1 VIDEEYSFWLNLKII
16 SNNRRKKMKRL
27 FCMFLMALLCSA
39 AYAADWVSEDIG
51 DDGDVGSTN
60 ESGGVW
66 TIEAGGHDIWDSA
79 DDFRFIYQEVSG
91 NFEISLEAVS
101 LVQINDWSKVGPMAR
116 QSNAAGSQY
125 LFMLARAVDG
135 NKYFQQ
141 RAATDGAASGV
152 FELGDTGGFPV
163 SLMISRLGDD
173 FTGSWSPDGNSWE
186 ALGTI
191 TLALTDPI
199 LVGIAVTSHT
209 TGTLTT
215 AVIDNLMA
223 TFDTT
228 AVEPV
233 GKLPVTW
240 AEIKA
245 SR

>member
-1 VIDEEYSFWLNLKII
+1 
-16 SNNRRKKMKRL
+16 MKRL
-27 FCMFLMALLCSA
+27 FCMFLMVLLCSA
-39 AYAADWVSEDIG
+39 AYAADWVMEDIG

-60 ESGGVW
+60 DSGGVW
-66 TIEAGGHDIWDSA
+66 TIEAGGHDIWDAA
-79 DDFRFIYQEVSG
+79 DDFRFIYKKIAG
-91 NFEISLEAVS
+91 NFEISFEAVS
-101 LVQINDWSKVGPMAR
+101 LEAINNWSKVGPMAR
-116 QSNAAGSQY
+116 QSNAADSEY
-125 LFMLARAVDG
+125 LFTLARAQDG
-135 NKYFQQ
+135 NKYFQE
-141 RAATDGAASGV
+141 RVAAGVGATGNGGQLA
-152 FELGDTGGFPV
+152 DAGGFPV
-163 SLMISRLGDD
+163 WLMLTRSGDD
-173 FTGSWSPDGNSWE
+173 FTGSWSSDGNTWE
-186 ALGTI
+186 ALGTT

-215 AVIDNLMA
+215 AVVDNLMA